1 MATFENL
8 RSYSLAGRE
17 AYAQAA
23 GGDDSYLAWDLEG
36 PA

>member
-8 RSYSLAGRE
+8 RSYGLAGGE
-17 AYAQAA
+17 ADARAA